1 MKISVSSYSYRQ
13 YIKDGKM
20 TQFDCVAKAK
30 EMGFDAI
37 EFIDIEGETLEER
50 KENAKKIREE
60 ADRLGIEINAYTVS
74 ANLYKET
81 EEESDAEVE
90 RLKGQLDIAKILGAK
105 VLRHDLCWEL
115 KKTGNAKSFDLML
128 PELAERA
135 RRIADYGEKLGIK
148 TCSENHGRI
157 AQDSERMERTFNAVN
172 HDNYGLLVD
181 MGNFMSIGEDPAMA
195 VSRLAPY
202 AVHVH
207 VKDVKSRTEEF
218 EGYRYISRN
227 GRFNV
232 ATVIGTGDV
241 PIEQCLR
248 VLISSGYDGF
258 LTVEYEAPDDCIEG
272 IAKGK
277 ANLEAMLERAEACFE
292 K

>member
-1 MKISVSSYSYRQ
+1 MKISVSSYSYQQ
-13 YIKDGKM
+13 YIRDGKM

-37 EFIDIEGETLEER
+37 EFIDIEGETYEE
-50 KENAKKIREE
+50 KVENAKKIREE
-60 ADRLGIEINAYTVS
+60 ADRIGIEINAYTVA

-81 EEESDAEVE
+81 EEESEQEVE

-115 KKTGNAKSFDLML
+115 KKTGNAKSFDLMV
-128 PELAERA
+128 PAMAERA
-135 RRIADYGEKLGIK
+135 RAIADYGQSLGIR

-157 AQDSERMERTFNAVN
+157 AQDSDRMERMFNAVN

-181 MGNFMSIGEDPAMA
+181 IGNFMSIGEDPAAA

-207 VKDVKSRTEEF
+207 VKDVKTSTEEF
-218 EGYRYISRN
+218 EGYKWISRN
-227 GRFNV
+227 GTFNV
-232 ATVIGTGDV
+232 AAIIGTGSV

-248 VLISSGYDGF
+248 ALIKCGYDGF

-272 IAKGK
+272 IEKGK
-277 ANLEAMLERAEACFE
+277 ANLEEMLARAEKCC